1 MFTLVTHSLRRIQGQ
16 CNQRQTSSSIHTDA
30 NVSKH
35 SGFIPKP
42 TERPMQTA
50 LKGISAPPRAKAVPK
65 DRMFNYVAL
74 ENTLFSQILR
84 QHHRYFACID

>member
-1 MFTLVTHSLRRIQGQ
+1 MFTLVTHGLRRIQGQ

-42 TERPMQTA
+42 IEHPMQTA
-50 LKGISAPPRAKAVPK
+50 LKGISA
-65 DRMFNYVAL
+65 
-74 ENTLFSQILR
+74 TLVQKLFQKIGCL
-84 QHHRYFACID
+84 IMLP